1 MDCWK
6 EEITMNKKIFSLILV
21 LIILLSGC
29 ESSKETTKETAVNDL
44 VNSDIVIEF
53 ETGTAKSTD
62 EGTIVKYNDIMDY
75 LYASP
80 DKSEDELFEEL
91 AKQYGET
98 ADELKDFINSNMQA
112 VNGSSL
118 AENITDKET
127 MEKITKQFFEANI
140 DGELNN
146 IDVELQGIGVISK
159 FNFENEEDH
168 SGVVKFEF
176 SEDGSKA
183 IVTQIKIDDHNIS
196 VSRSGEGN
204 PTVASSP

>member
-1 MDCWK
+1 
-6 EEITMNKKIFSLILV
+6 MNKKIFSLILV

-29 ESSKETTKETAVNDL
+29 ESSKETTKETTVNDL

-168 SGVVKFEF
+168 SGVVKFEI

-204 PTVASSP
+204 PTVASSPWV

>member
-1 MDCWK
+1 
-6 EEITMNKKIFSLILV
+6 MNKKIFSLILV

-29 ESSKETTKETAVNDL
+29 ESSKETTKETTVNDL